1 MPDKSFKVNIFDVE
15 MIADTGAELT
25 SFRDAIE
32 NASVETFQNRYKE
45 VNGKGRRLENH
56 AEQDGCFLL
65 NFVSLEFAGPGRTRP
80 DTATVPIGLA
90 PEEYFSQEMSMLYDP
105 EENLAFV
112 ESALG
117 TMGTSSIVGYFKA
130 FANTGTNY
138 LLVPRLDNAAAARAR
153 RYQTIRRLKMRVAMG
168 PVTSVDRDAGIDVL
182 KAFGGEYDAG
192 FLDLEIKA
200 QRERGRTLSLEGIW
214 RSINHIL
221 GDTNENNVT
230 QLIVTGRENDDD
242 RMVPIDLIQHREKRE
257 RWLHVD
263 DTSRK
268 VPHAERWNALI
279 EIRRQFLA

>member
-1 MPDKSFKVNIFDVE
+1 MPDKSFKVNIFDVQ
-15 MIADTGAELT
+15 MTADAGAELT
-25 SFRDAIE
+25 SFRDAIV
-32 NASVETFQNRYKE
+32 NASGETFQDRHRE

-117 TMGTSSIVGYFKA
+117 TMGASSIVGYFKE
-130 FANTGTNY
+130 FANNGTNY
-138 LLVPRLDNAAAARAR
+138 LLVPKLDDEAGNRAR
-153 RYQTIRRLKMRVAMG
+153 RHQTIRRLKMRVAMG
-168 PVTSVDRDAGIDVL
+168 PVTEVDREAGIGVL
-182 KAFGGEYDAG
+182 KTFGEGYDAG

-200 QRERGRTLSLEGIW
+200 QRERGRTLSLTGIW
-214 RSINHIL
+214 NSINHII
-221 GDTNENNVT
+221 GDANENNVT

-242 RMVPIDLIQHREKRE
+242 PLEPIDLIQHREKRE
-257 RWLHVD
+257 RRLRVD
-263 DTSRK
+263 DASRK